1 MNPFQFF
8 LVLEASALAASLAAM
23 KQHVEDGDMEMVK
36 KFYTK
41 AKLNKLAP
49 HFGTVVQHE
58 LELLNLQNEPD
69 DDPGRDRSRSPPRV
83 RDRQPPKLPVLKKAR
98 PEY

>member
-23 KQHVEDGDMEMVK
+23 KQHVTDNMQMVE

-69 DDPGRDRSRSPPRV
+69 DLGRDRSRSPPRV

>member
-8 LVLEASALAASLAAM
+8 LVLEASALAACLAAM
-23 KQHVEDGDMEMVK
+23 KQHVTDNMELVE
-36 KFYTK
+36 KFYTRE
-41 AKLNKLAP
+41 KLNKLSP
-49 HFGTVVQHE
+49 HLGDVCQRE

>member
-23 KQHVEDGDMEMVK
+23 KQHVTDNMELVE
-36 KFYTK
+36 KFYTRE
-41 AKLNKLAP
+41 KLNKLSP
-49 HFGTVVQHE
+49 HLGDVCQRE
-58 LELLNLQNEPD
+58 LELLNLQGEPD
-69 DDPGRDRSRSPPRV
+69 DLGQDRSRSPPRV
-83 RDRQPPKLPVLKKAR
+83 RGRLPPKLAVLKKAR

>member
-23 KQHVEDGDMEMVK
+23 KQHVTDNMEMVK

-69 DDPGRDRSRSPPRV
+69 DLGRDRSRSPPRV

>member
-8 LVLEASALAASLAAM
+8 LVLEASALAACLAAM
-23 KQHVEDGDMEMVK
+23 KQHVTDNMELVD
-36 KFYTK
+36 KFYTRE
-41 AKLNKLAP
+41 KLNRLSP
-49 HFGTVVQHE
+49 RLGDVVQHE

-69 DDPGRDRSRSPPRV
+69 DLGRDRSRSPPRV

>member
-1 MNPFQFF
+1 MNPFQFC

-23 KQHVEDGDMEMVK
+23 KQHVTDNMQMVE

-41 AKLNKLAP
+41 AKLNKLSP
-49 HFGTVVQHE
+49 HLGTVVQHE

-69 DDPGRDRSRSPPRV
+69 DLGRDRSRSPPQ
-83 RDRQPPKLPVLKKAR
+83 DRAKRPPKLAVLKKAR

>member
-23 KQHVEDGDMEMVK
+23 KQHVTDNMQMVE

-41 AKLNKLAP
+41 AKLNKLSP